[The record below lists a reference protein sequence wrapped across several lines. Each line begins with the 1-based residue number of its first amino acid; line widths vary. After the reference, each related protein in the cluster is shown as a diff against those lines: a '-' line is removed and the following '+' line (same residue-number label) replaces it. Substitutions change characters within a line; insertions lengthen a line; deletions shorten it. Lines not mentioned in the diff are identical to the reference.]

1 MNVMQRDTRAHSQE
15 LLRSLMKSCNVRRP
29 KPVPVRSEVNL
40 NTFTPARAASAV
52 IALVFSSFSAFAAT
66 PLLFPQPLH
75 LTRAVDDPG
84 GKTTVVDEYC
94 RGNTVISIA
103 GDRTVIADYEKQTV
117 TQIDRAAGTYSVT
130 PFTELAKIAT
140 PAPQAMK
147 AGDDAF
153 TVRST
158 GPRAAHAGAEYYE
171 AEAKSA
177 RTPLRKVETGVDRSV
192 HLSRDAAEVLAGAAY
207 PRSRSDESE
216 ILLRATAP
224 DQAARR
230 MQSNAAGANAQQQQ
244 QREYGLA
251 VDQTVTYQL
260 DGRTVVIKNRIT
272 HVGHEQPPAQS
283 IEIPAGAHLIES
295 AAVQALKELQA
306 ADRLPSAPSHK

>member
-1 MNVMQRDTRAHSQE
+1 MNTY
-15 LLRSLMKSCNVRRP
+15 
-29 KPVPVRSEVNL
+29 
-40 NTFTPARAASAV
+40 TPARAASAV

-66 PLLFPQPLH
+66 PLLFPRPLH

-94 RGNTVISIA
+94 RGNTVISIS

-117 TQIDRAAGTYSVT
+117 TEIDRAAGTYSVT
-130 PFTELAKIAT
+130 PFTELAKIAA

-153 TVRST
+153 TVRAT
-158 GPRAAHAGAEYYE
+158 GPRAAQAGAEYYE
-171 AEAKSA
+171 AEAKNA

-207 PRSRSDESE
+207 PRASSDESE
-216 ILLRATAP
+216 IALRASAP
-224 DQAARR
+224 GAAVRR
-230 MQSNAAGANAQQQQ
+230 AQTNATNAAATQS
-244 QREYGLA
+244 YGLA
-251 VDQTVTYQL
+251 VEQNVTYEF
-260 DGRTVVIKNRIT
+260 DGRTVVLKNRIT
-272 HVGHEQPPAQS
+272 HVGNEQPPAQS
-283 IEIPAGAHLIES
+283 IGIPAGAHLVES

>member
-1 MNVMQRDTRAHSQE
+1 
-15 LLRSLMKSCNVRRP
+15 
-29 KPVPVRSEVNL
+29 
-40 NTFTPARAASAV
+40 V
-52 IALVFSSFSAFAAT
+52 IALVLSSFSAFAAT

-94 RGNTVISIA
+94 RGNTVISIS
-103 GDRTVIADYEKQTV
+103 GDRTVIADYDKQTV
-117 TQIDRAAGTYSVT
+117 TEIDRAVGTYSVT

-147 AGDDAF
+147 ADDDAF
-153 TVRST
+153 TVRAT

-171 AEAKSA
+171 AEAKNA

-216 ILLRATAP
+216 LLLRATAP
-224 DQAARR
+224 NQATRR

-244 QREYGLA
+244 EYGLA
-251 VDQTVTYQL
+251 VDQTVTYQM
-260 DGRTVVIKNRIT
+260 DSRTVVIKNRIT
-272 HVGHEQPPAQS
+272 HVGHEEPPVQS
-283 IEIPAGAHLIES
+283 IEIPAGAHLVES

-306 ADRLPSAPSHK
+306 ADRLPSAPSHQ